1 MRTMVI
7 ISVGIALALVFLA
20 AGVRSHAVGVRRAAG
35 AFVGVWAI
43 ATIANMAWGVHEGY
57 TATEELPIL
66 VANFLPAS
74 VVAAVGGLV
83 LGRVDR

>member
-7 ISVGIALALVFLA
+7 ISVGILLALVFLA
-20 AGVRSHAVGVRRAAG
+20 AGARSPAIGVRRAAG
-35 AFVGVWAI
+35 AFVGMWAI
-43 ATIANMAWGVHEGY
+43 TTIANMAWGVHEGY
-57 TATEELPIL
+57 SAAEELPIL

-83 LGRVDR
+83 LGRADR